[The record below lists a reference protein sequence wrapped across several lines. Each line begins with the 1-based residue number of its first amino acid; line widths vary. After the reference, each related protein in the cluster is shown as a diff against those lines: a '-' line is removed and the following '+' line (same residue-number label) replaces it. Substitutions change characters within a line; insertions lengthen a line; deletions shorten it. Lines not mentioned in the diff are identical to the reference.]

1 MSRISRLGSAVFGS
15 RPLSE
20 ALGRENGFGLLRLL
34 LALSVIFAH
43 AMPLGVRRGSIGAV
57 WSRNQV
63 ELGGLAVAGFFVLSG
78 FLITGSGVRLSTAR
92 FVWNR
97 AIRILPGLWV
107 CLMVTAFVVAPLVAR
122 REHLLDGFWSHP
134 QGPWQYV
141 MANWS
146 IGTGQPGI
154 SGLLTHNA
162 DAGFNGSLWSLA
174 YEVLCYLAVAALAAL
189 TVLHRARWVV
199 LATVVALYCY
209 MVYLAI
215 DYPGLRS
222 PIYIP
227 TTLPNWRLP
236 FLGTIGM
243 DKLVPLGLL
252 FGLGAVAELYKKH
265 LRMNAVAALLAF
277 ALLVGSARYG
287 GFYLIGLPALAYLL
301 IWLACCMP
309 RPLTKIGAKADFS
322 YGVYIYAFPIQQGL
336 ALWHVQRHGYA
347 VYTGA
352 SVVLA
357 LVAAVLSW
365 YLVEKPALKLKN
377 LGLPRKGTGGPAGP
391 PRPARE
397 PATALSA

>member
-1 MSRISRLGSAVFGS
+1 MSRISRLRSAVFGTQ
-15 RPLSE
+15 PLSE

-43 AMPLGVRRGSIGAV
+43 AMPLGVRRGSIGAH
-57 WSRNQV
+57 WSGGQV

-78 FLITGSGVRLSTAR
+78 FLITGSGTRLSPAR
-92 FVWNR
+92 FLWNR
-97 AIRILPGLWV
+97 AIRILPGLWA
-107 CLMVTAFVVAPLVAR
+107 CLLVTAFVVAPVVAY

-162 DAGFNGSLWSLA
+162 DRGFNGSLWSLA
-174 YEVLCYLAVAALAAL
+174 YEVVCYLAVVSFAALGIL
-189 TVLHRARWVV
+189 GRARWAV
-199 LATVVALYCY
+199 LALVVALYCY
-209 MVYLAI
+209 MIYQVV
-215 DYPGLRS
+215 DGPGLRA
-222 PIYIP
+222 PIYIQTP
-227 TTLPNWRLP
+227 LPDWRLP

-265 LRMNAVAALLAF
+265 LRMNGIAALLSF

-301 IWLACCMP
+301 IWLACYMP
-309 RPLTKIGAKADFS
+309 RPLTRVGSKADLS

-357 LVAAVLSW
+357 LVAAALSW

-377 LGLPRKGTGGPAGP
+377 LGLPRKGTGGTAVP
-391 PRPARE
+391 PQPARE
-397 PATALSA
+397 PAAALSG

>member
-1 MSRISRLGSAVFGS
+1 MLSS

-43 AMPLGVRRGSIGAV
+43 AMPLGVRRGSIGAH
-57 WSRNQV
+57 WSGGQV
-63 ELGGLAVAGFFVLSG
+63 ELGGLAVSGFFVLSG
-78 FLITGSGVRLSTAR
+78 FLITGSGARLSTAR
-92 FVWNR
+92 FLWNR
-97 AIRILPGLWV
+97 AIRILPGLWA
-107 CLMVTAFVVAPLVAR
+107 CLLVTAFVVAPLVAY

-189 TVLHRARWVV
+189 GVLRRARWVV
-199 LATVVALYCY
+199 LGTVVALYAY
-209 MVYLAI
+209 MVHLAI
-215 DYPGLRS
+215 DGPGLRS

-227 TTLPNWRLP
+227 TGFPDWRFP
-236 FLGTIGM
+236 FLGEIGT
-243 DKLVPLGLL
+243 DKILPLGLL
-252 FGLGAVAELYKKH
+252 FGLGAVAELYKKS
-265 LRMNAVAALLAF
+265 LRMNGILALLAF

-287 GFYLIGLPALAYLL
+287 GFYLIGFPSLAYLL

-309 RPLTKIGAKADFS
+309 RPLTKVGAKADFS

-377 LGLPRKGTGGPAGP
+377 LGLPRKDLGGTSGQPQ
-391 PRPARE
+391 PAR
-397 PATALSA
+397 AAALAS

>member
-1 MSRISRLGSAVFGS
+1 MSRISRFRSAVLGT

-43 AMPLGVRRGSIGAV
+43 AMPLGVRRGSIGAH
-57 WSRNQV
+57 WSGGQV

-78 FLITGSGVRLSTAR
+78 LLITRSGLRLTPAR
-92 FVWNR
+92 FLWNR
-97 AIRILPGLWV
+97 AIRIMPGLWV
-107 CLMVTAFVVAPLVAR
+107 CLLVTAFVVAPLVAR
-122 REHLLDGFWSHP
+122 REHLLDGFWTHP
-134 QGPWQYV
+134 QGPWRYV

-162 DAGFNGSLWSLA
+162 DAGFNGSLWSLV

-189 TVLHRARWVV
+189 GVLHRARWVV
-199 LATVVALYCY
+199 LGTVVALYCF

-215 DYPGLRS
+215 DGPGLRS

-227 TTLPNWRLP
+227 TGFENWRLP
-236 FLGTIGM
+236 FLGTVGT
-243 DKLVPLGLL
+243 DKLLPLGLL
-252 FGLGAVAELYKKH
+252 FGLGAVAELYKKS
-265 LRMNAVAALLAF
+265 LRMNGILALLAF

-287 GFYLIGLPALAYLL
+287 GFYLVGLPALAYLL
-301 IWLACCMP
+301 IWLACFMP
-309 RPLTKIGAKADFS
+309 RPLTRVGSKADLS

-357 LVAAVLSW
+357 LAAAVLSW

-377 LGLPRKGTGGPAGP
+377 IGLPRKGLGGPSGQP
-391 PRPARE
+391 QPART
-397 PATALSA
+397 AALSA

>member
-1 MSRISRLGSAVFGS
+1 M
-15 RPLSE
+15 
-20 ALGRENGFGLLRLL
+20 
-34 LALSVIFAH
+34 
-43 AMPLGVRRGSIGAV
+43 RRGSIGAI
-57 WSRNQV
+57 WSRGQV

-107 CLMVTAFVVAPLVAR
+107 CLLVTAFVIAPLVAR

-141 MANWS
+141 LANWS
-146 IGTGQPGI
+146 IGTAQPGI

-162 DAGFNGSLWSLA
+162 DQGFNGSLWSLA
-174 YEVLCYLAVAALAAL
+174 YEVVCYLAVASLAAL
-189 TVLHRARWVV
+189 GILRRARWAVPA
-199 LATVVALYCY
+199 LVVALYCY
-209 MVYLAI
+209 MVYQAI
-215 DYPGLRS
+215 DGPGLRG
-222 PIYIP
+222 PIYIH
-227 TTLPNWRLP
+227 TSLPEWRLP
-236 FLGTIGM
+236 FLGSIGM
-243 DKLVPLGLL
+243 EKLVPLGLL
-252 FGLGAVAELYKKH
+252 FGLGAVAELYKKK
-265 LRMNAVAALLAF
+265 LPMNGVAALLSF

-309 RPLTKIGAKADFS
+309 GPLTRVGAKADLS

-336 ALWHVQRHGYA
+336 ALWQVQKHGYA

-352 SVVLA
+352 SVALA
-357 LVAAVLSW
+357 LVAAALSW
-365 YLVEKPALKLKN
+365 YLVEKPALKLKSI
-377 LGLPRKGTGGPAGP
+377 GLPRKGVVGAAGP
-391 PRPARE
+391 PQPARE